1 MLKNSFA
8 ENVLGV
14 LVDMLNKSQTRAL
27 PTKKVRVWGCIGSST
42 ASRSSE
48 MILSLYS
55 ALVKPHLK
63 CWVLYWGAQNWRD
76 MNYWR
81 MSSKGAQR

>member
-27 PTKKVRVWGCIGSST
+27 PTKKVRVWDCIGSSA
-42 ASRSSE
+42 ASRSSK

-63 CWVLYWGAQNWRD
+63 CWVLRWGAQNWRD